1 MTAASRQPPLAEEQ
15 DCGSGPSRVHG
26 CRCRCGPPLE
36 ARCTEDPPGFPQRP
50 QGQLTWAAL
59 VGAITGCPPSPPA
72 RSLLPSP
79 DDPPQGHLFWLTE
92 DTPTLRS
99 QQVHRNLFHLHC
111 PSTRTFILLHLPWGS
126 GMPKPLASDRTLL
139 PHKWSIGLGTPA
151 QQAHPPPH
159 PRGRSTRPT
168 TSHRRTTSKHPAP
181 TCRAVS
187 QGQVAVPTRGR
198 LCLQALQ
205 GSLQLIIVVL
215 QVLCAEPDT
224 SSSQQAQE
232 QGMEPAPGEQ
242 FRPQQSRS

>member
-1 MTAASRQPPLAEEQ
+1 MRASLRGSVHRRPTQLPSEGPRTA
-15 DCGSGPSRVHG
+15 DV
-26 CRCRCGPPLE
+26 
-36 ARCTEDPPGFPQRP
+36 
-50 QGQLTWAAL
+50 
-59 VGAITGCPPSPPA
+59 GCPCQSHHRPSPHHPQPVLC
-72 RSLLPSP
+72 S
-79 DDPPQGHLFWLTE
+79 PPQKTLPRGISFHPPCLRRLTE
-92 DTPTLRS
+92 DTPALRS
-99 QQVHRNLFHLHC
+99 QQVHRKLRHLLC
-111 PSTRTFILLHLPWGS
+111 PSSRTFVLLHLPWGS
-126 GMPKPLASDRTLL
+126 GTPKPLASDRTLL
-139 PHKWSIGLGTPA
+139 PHKRSIGLGTPA

-224 SSSQQAQE
+224 SSSQQA
-232 QGMEPAPGEQ
+232 
-242 FRPQQSRS
+242 